1 MAHRRQ
7 AVDAVTL
14 RVTGEALAWCKSR
27 GGWPL
32 LRRRGFPRRDE
43 SGVRG
48 LITMQGHGIPDVPLR
63 QLGNDTRIR
72 PPRLYLSKLQ
82 GLLCSMHDL
91 GKLGEAHGLAD
102 HLKV

>member
-1 MAHRRQ
+1 
-7 AVDAVTL
+7 
-14 RVTGEALAWCKSR
+14 
-27 GGWPL
+27 
-32 LRRRGFPRRDE
+32 
-43 SGVRG
+43 
-48 LITMQGHGIPDVPLR
+48 MQGHGIPDVPLR